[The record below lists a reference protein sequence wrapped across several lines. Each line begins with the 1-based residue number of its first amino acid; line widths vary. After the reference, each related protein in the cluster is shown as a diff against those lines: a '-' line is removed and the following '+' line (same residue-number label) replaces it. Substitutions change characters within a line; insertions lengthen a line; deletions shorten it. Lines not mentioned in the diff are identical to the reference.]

1 MVPAEAAPAGQ
12 TESLGPHAAHV
23 RAAVDRLATE
33 RFLERCW
40 RKDAGLW
47 TQDPAEQG
55 QIRQRLGW
63 LTIAEVMRA
72 RAGELRRFAEEIRAE
87 GFTHALLL
95 GMGGSSLFPEVCRLT
110 FGAAPSGVDVAV
122 LDSTDPAA
130 IRALARRAPLART
143 LAVIAS
149 KSGTTVEVS
158 ALTKY
163 VYDCF
168 KSAGGGHPGDH
179 CVAVTDAGT
188 PLETL
193 ARALRFRRVFILGP
207 DSGQDIGGRFSALSY
222 FGLVPAALLG
232 VTLET
237 LLERG
242 REMLDRCG
250 PGSPAHDNPA
260 LRLGAALGILAAAGR
275 DIVPFLFPA
284 ALSSF
289 GAWLEQLIAES
300 TGKQGKGITPVVG
313 EPLLEPARYSPDR
326 LFIAFQCSGEPDA
339 AIDRHLGAL
348 TSLGHP
354 AIRIR
359 LQDRYDL
366 GGEAVKWSLATTVA
380 GGLLG
385 VNPFSE
391 PNVLESKHLTNTL
404 LEQYARDHRL
414 PERTPLASDGSL
426 AVYGAVSPSPCTVAG
441 ALSAL
446 FRLRRSGDYLA
457 FLSFLPRTA
466 AVDAALHA
474 LRDAAAHRLRIATLL
489 EIGPRYLHSTGQ
501 LYKGGRDGGLFL
513 LLTADEREDIMI
525 PGEPFTFG
533 VLKQAQAL
541 GDFEAMQQKGRRILR
556 VHLGDRPEDALHI
569 LRRVVEDVLA
579 PV

>member
-1 MVPAEAAPAGQ
+1 MPPAEAAPAGQ

-23 RAAVDRLATE
+23 RAAVDRLTTE

-40 RKDAGLW
+40 RKDASLW
-47 TQDPAEQG
+47 TQDPAEQHD
-55 QIRQRLGW
+55 IRQRLGW
-63 LTIAEVMRA
+63 LTIADAMRG
-72 RAGELRRFAEEIRAE
+72 RVEELRCFAEEIKEAR
-87 GFTHALLL
+87 FTHALLL

-110 FGAAPSGVDVAV
+110 FGATPSGVDVGV

-130 IRALARRAPLART
+130 IRALARRAPLERT
-143 LAVIAS
+143 LAVISS
-149 KSGTTVEVS
+149 KSGTTAEVS

-163 VYDCF
+163 FYERF
-168 KSAGGGHPGDH
+168 EAAAAGHPGDH

-188 PLETL
+188 PLEAL
-193 ARALRFRRVFILGP
+193 ARELRFRRVFILGP

-232 VTLET
+232 LTLET
-237 LLERG
+237 LIERG

-260 LRLGAALGILAAAGR
+260 LRLGAALGTLAEAGR
-275 DIVPFLFPA
+275 DKVTFLFPA

-300 TGKQGKGITPVVG
+300 TGKQGKGVAPVVG

-326 LFIAFQCSGEPDA
+326 LFIELQLSGEPDSGL
-339 AIDRHLGAL
+339 DRHVGAL
-348 TSLGHP
+348 AGLGHP
-354 AIRIR
+354 VIRIR

-391 PNVLESKHLTNTL
+391 PNVWESKHLTKAL
-404 LEQYARDHRL
+404 LEQYARDRRL
-414 PERTPLASDGSL
+414 PERTPLASDGPL
-426 AVYGAVSPSPCTVAG
+426 AVYGAVSPSPRTVAG
-441 ALSAL
+441 AFSAL

-466 AVDAALHA
+466 AVDAALNA
-474 LRDAAAHRLRIATLL
+474 LRSAAARRLGIATLL

-501 LYKGGRDGGLFL
+501 LYKGGRDCGLFL
-513 LLTADEREDIMI
+513 LLTADEREDLPI

-533 VLKQAQAL
+533 ALKQAQAL

-556 VHLGDRPEDALHI
+556 VHLGDGPERTLLQLQRLLETALGQS
-569 LRRVVEDVLA
+569 
-579 PV
+579 